1 MLAPRVVIFTPSNLL
16 GSSNNVAQP
25 VSEALLEIE
34 RRNIPLVLSTRGT
47 RAQLEALRRKIG
59 HAHPFTTEGGGGLFL
74 PDGYF
79 ALRLEGAIR
88 AARYLCV
95 PFGRSSQEA
104 GAAAEEIARQ
114 AGAEIVRYAEM
125 KVREIARNAGMS
137 ERDAQASRERE
148 FSERFFFAGNA
159 DLASQSF
166 EKIAKEQNWQIRRTE
181 PFWELSSGNDE
192 GKAVRYLMK
201 LYRQSLRS
209 RIRSV
214 AIGASFEDLSL
225 LAASDQAFI
234 LPESGGRFDDRLLSK
249 LSNSAKITVPGP
261 SGWNQTVL
269 DVLRRVS

>member
-16 GSSNNVAQP
+16 GSSNNVARA
-25 VSEALLEIE
+25 VSDALLEIE
-34 RRNIPLVLSTRGT
+34 RRNIPLVLFTRGT

-59 HAHPFTTEGGGGLFL
+59 HAHPFITEGGGGLFL

-79 ALRLEGAIR
+79 ALRLEGATR

-114 AGAEIVRYAEM
+114 ARAEIVRYAEM
-125 KVREIARNAGMS
+125 SVREIARDTGMT

-166 EKIAKEQNWQIRRTE
+166 EKMAREQNWQMRRAE
-181 PFWELSSGNDE
+181 PFWELSSGDAE

-201 LYRQSLRS
+201 LYRQAMRS

-214 AIGASFEDLSL
+214 GIGASFEDLSL
-225 LAASDQAFI
+225 LAACDQAFI

-249 LSNSAKITVPGP
+249 LPNSARITVPGP

-269 DVLRRVS
+269 DVLSRV